1 MSTSGY
7 SYCRSDMHPNGVCL
21 PDVADGYHVPCGARP
36 DLNDELVNSCGKKKL
51 LLVCYIR
58 NWYKTN
64 YKTIIKYILSL

>member
-51 LLVCYIR
+51 LLVCFHVIPFML
-58 NWYKTN
+58 T
-64 YKTIIKYILSL
+64 TIIKYILSL